1 MALTVVTRA
10 SPSWNPLQAAVP
22 PGCCAASVRASSS
35 SPDSSWVCTGAL
47 PRLTLLRETHLSY
60 YENKS
65 WRRFMSHRLDP
76 KQQGLL
82 AGPRTSSEP
91 PLHSH
96 EYLRRTVGASVSSF
110 SSWLDLTHDA
120 SSSSFFK
127 WNFTVYS
134 PDYSGH
140 TCSLCKSINCK
151 EKAKLLIVTI
161 TRDIYSSNCR
171 TS

>member
-1 MALTVVTRA
+1 
-10 SPSWNPLQAAVP
+10 
-22 PGCCAASVRASSS
+22 
-35 SPDSSWVCTGAL
+35 
-47 PRLTLLRETHLSY
+47 
-60 YENKS
+60 
-65 WRRFMSHRLDP
+65 MSHRLDP

-82 AGPRTSSEP
+82 AGPRTSAEP

-110 SSWLDLTHDA
+110 SSRLDLTHDA
-120 SSSSFFK
+120 SSFSFFK

-140 TCSLCKSINCK
+140 TRSLYKSINCK

-171 TS
+171 TLYSNTNLSSENTVLPGLFTYEGPYSYIKTKG